1 MKSLALRT
9 DTFFSILDIV
19 LSTLHIDEILT
30 TVVAEI
36 RSVLGADRCTLYLVD
51 HETQE
56 LYTKVLQARELVE
69 IRLPLTKTSLAGYT
83 AATCKTLNIRDAYD
97 TSELSAVDQDL
108 SFDRRWDTASG
119 YRTHS
124 VLVVPVPMRSKDSI
138 IGVFQALNK
147 EGGFSGQDVELM
159 EQLAYLLG
167 IAVTNALLYQAIE
180 DERRLREYI
189 IDDIGEG
196 ICIINTKKE
205 IISANRFIEV
215 MSGLRY
221 SADEMVG
228 KDLFDVF
235 PQFAESALVEKLHDV
250 FEYGFRTEALLEILE
265 VKLIPYLDETG
276 RVKKVILIFS
286 RVN

>member
-1 MKSLALRT
+1 MKSLALTT

-30 TVVAEI
+30 TVVDEI
-36 RSVLGADRCTLYLVD
+36 RSLLKAERCTLYLVD

-69 IRLPLTKTSLAGYT
+69 IRLPITKTSLAGYT
-83 AATCKTLNIRDAYD
+83 ATTGKTLNVADAYD
-97 TSELSAVDQDL
+97 LAELSAIDPDME
-108 SFDRRWDTASG
+108 FDRRWDAASG
-119 YRTHS
+119 YRTRS
-124 VLVVPVPMRSKDSI
+124 MLVVPVPMRSKDSI

-147 EGGFSGQDVELM
+147 EGGFDDHDVELL

-205 IISANRFIEV
+205 IIAANRFIEV

-221 SADEMVG
+221 STDEMIG
-228 KDLFDVF
+228 KGLFEVF
-235 PQFAESALVEKLHDV
+235 PHFEGTGLVDKLHDV
-250 FEYGFRTEALLEILE
+250 FEYGFRTEAVLEILE

-286 RVN
+286 RVS

>member
-1 MKSLALRT
+1 MRCLGGSRMKSLALRT

-97 TSELSAVDQDL
+97 TNELTAVDRDL

-221 SADEMVG
+221 SADEMVE

-250 FEYGFRTEALLEILE
+250 F
-265 VKLIPYLDETG
+265 
-276 RVKKVILIFS
+276 
-286 RVN
+286 